1 MVLLFDGSCSLC
13 RRASERLVRLA
24 APNTIQRLSFRDP
37 GVLDR
42 FPQISAAACEQAMQL
57 VLDDGRVISGA
68 HAAFAALAT
77 RWYLR
82 PALWLYLI
90 PGIRQ
95 LTDALY
101 RLIARN
107 RHRLGN
113 GSNNVHSCDTG
124 SCRMK

>member
-1 MVLLFDGSCSLC
+1 MFLLYDGSCALC
-13 RRASERLVRLA
+13 RRASQRLVCWA
-24 APNTIQRLSFRDP
+24 APGRVERLSFRDP

-42 FPQISAAACEQAMQL
+42 FRQISAAACEQAMQL

-68 HAAFAALAT
+68 EAAFRILAT

-90 PGIRQ
+90 PGIRHGV
-95 LTDALY
+95 DALY

-107 RHRLGN
+107 RHRLG
-113 GSNNVHSCDTG
+113 GGACDTG
-124 SCRMK
+124 ECRV